1 MGLQTIEGDVPTI
14 TEVRIGKNYLRS
26 DELYR
31 LHLLCEQFL
40 LFAEGTALAGRA
52 MTMDSLHGQLD
63 PLLTLNHY
71 PVFDGY

>member
-40 LFAEGTALAGRA
+40 LFAEGAALAGRA